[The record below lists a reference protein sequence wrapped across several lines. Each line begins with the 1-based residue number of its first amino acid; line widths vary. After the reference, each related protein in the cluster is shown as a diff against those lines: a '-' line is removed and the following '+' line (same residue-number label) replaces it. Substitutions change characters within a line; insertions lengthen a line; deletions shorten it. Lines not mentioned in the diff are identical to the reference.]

1 MASLLLLYV
10 QDLSSFSLSQFK
22 PNSSCWSATGNILVT
37 DPEDSEDTSTQER
50 LVQFSCGRCRVVGL
64 PGGGAAAP
72 LSVTGGCVLEAPV
85 GVCAVDGCGS
95 LRPCPEVLPAARTEP
110 GECSHMS

>member
-1 MASLLLLYV
+1 M
-10 QDLSSFSLSQFK
+10 
-22 PNSSCWSATGNILVT
+22 VT
-37 DPEDSEDTSTQER
+37 DPEDSEDASTQER
-50 LVQFSCGRCRVVGL
+50 LVQFSCGWCRVVGL

-110 GECSHMS
+110 GERSHMS